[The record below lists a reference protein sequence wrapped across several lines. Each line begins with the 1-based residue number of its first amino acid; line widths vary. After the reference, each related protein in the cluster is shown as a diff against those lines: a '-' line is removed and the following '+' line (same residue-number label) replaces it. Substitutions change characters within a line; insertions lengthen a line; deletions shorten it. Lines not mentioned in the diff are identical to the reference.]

1 MRTNIVLTIFRKE
14 ILEVLRDKRML
25 YLIILLPFF
34 LYPVLFT
41 IIGKVGASQQDK
53 LATQKVQIYLNPE
66 AKKTP
71 IYQFLSQDTTLD
83 VKLMAFDRATIDTLK
98 NTIGIQVAPDY
109 VEKIAA
115 KGSAQIT
122 LFVDESK
129 DVLSSRQ
136 GLIMA
141 QLQALNQQ
149 IVSARLQEAQLD
161 GALIQPLLIQ
171 SENLASEEQIMGK
184 IMGGF
189 LPMLI
194 LLFIFVGCVYIA
206 IDITAGE
213 KERRTLQTLYST
225 TASKSEIIGGKFLA
239 VASVGVVSAAMNILS
254 LLVAMQIQIR
264 MMGEN
269 VNTLSFSIEP
279 MGWFWLALLT
289 LLSTIFLGALS
300 LAVVLLANSYKEA
313 QSYVSPMMMLVLV
326 PTMIAQM
333 PGMEL
338 NSSTMM
344 VPMLN
349 ISLAIGAIVKG
360 SVEPTQMLTVAGM
373 ALVYALFALWLA
385 SRSFGNESV
394 VTGEKIDWKQLFR

>member
-1 MRTNIVLTIFRKE
+1 MRTNIILTIFRKE

-53 LATQKVQIYLNPE
+53 LATQKVQVYLNPE
-66 AKKTP
+66 AEKTP

-83 VKLMAFDRATIDTLK
+83 VKLVAFDRATIDTLK